1 MKNTLRMTVT
11 INGKSRVML
20 DTLKEYYGLEY
31 DSEAIRWIIMRQY
44 EKVISPMRYGKSNK
58 LDPNY
63 DSSQGEIICNSL
75 GGEVKDG
82 SCHFIKY
89 DMINPKTVMK
99 FEQAKPLTALTIKD
113 IDTQF
118 MGGNKEDIFAVV
130 EKQKQDALKELELNA
145 LRETDLYNIEPTIA
159 PDNVDV

>member
-1 MKNTLRMTVT
+1 MTRITISISDKN
-11 INGKSRVML
+11 RVML
-20 DTLKEYYGLEY
+20 DTLKEYYGLSR
-31 DSEAIRWIIMRQY
+31 DSEALRWIIMRQY
-44 EKVISPMRYGKSNK
+44 EKVISPMRYGKANK
-58 LDPNY
+58 IDPNY

-99 FEQAKPLTALTIKD
+99 FEQAKPVASLTIKD

-130 EKQKQDALKELELNA
+130 EKQKQDAMKELELDA
-145 LRETDLYNIEPTIA
+145 LRETDLYNIEPTIT
-159 PDNVDV
+159 PDSVDI